1 MKELELYKGIVNDF
15 KNNRPYLDKNVIK
28 NMVSNYLK
36 YHSLPNS
43 AVKRIN
49 INNYYKNGYDT
60 NQILFI
66 DPYMDY
72 SNEITEAYDDNH
84 EIDDG
89 SSLNKII
96 TLCTIFHELT
106 HIEQKYLRP
115 FLFNSQFVDDQVA
128 DSIDKVAN
136 IDYDEY
142 LDIHDFLLFEYYA
155 NIRSFMEFED
165 IYLKY
170 LKEYIDNKT
179 MSIYNRYLAGEI
191 VFVYNENKNFPLLNN
206 ALVTSDISDYFIDN
220 VNILLDG
227 NPSDL
232 TRLKMGLPINDTT
245 FDYIDDIAKAKCKTL
260 NLFEDI
266 KKISN

>member
-49 INNYYKNGYDT
+49 INNHYKNGYDT
-60 NQILFI
+60 NQILF
-66 DPYMDY
+66 
-72 SNEITEAYDDNH
+72 
-84 EIDDG
+84 
-89 SSLNKII
+89 
-96 TLCTIFHELT
+96 FHELV

-136 IDYDEY
+136 IDDDEY

-155 NIRSFMEFED
+155 NIRSFMRFED

-179 MSIYNRYLAGEI
+179 VNIYNRYLAGEI

-220 VNILLDG
+220 VNILLED

-232 TRLKMGLPINDTT
+232 TRLKMGLPINDNT